1 MYDGY
6 GKNIWL
12 EVIFGGTVPKK
23 PKQDY
28 VFGDNDL
35 VSAKAFRYE
44 TRIRRL
50 RYKDGYTDDWR
61 FEYQEW
67 LMHRIIEWGE
77 NSQFFNIR
85 VFSFKIWELAFISDV
100 IGDAVKMI
108 TAIMLILT
116 YSFIVLGNCSPV
128 NMRGVA
134 ALVGVSCV
142 GLSIISGYGIA
153 AIFGYQISRLHTL
166 MPFLMLG
173 LGVDDMFVIVNSID

>member
-1 MYDGY
+1 M
-6 GKNIWL
+6 L
-12 EVIFGGTVPKK
+12 
-23 PKQDY
+23 
-28 VFGDNDL
+28 
-35 VSAKAFRYE
+35 
-44 TRIRRL
+44 
-50 RYKDGYTDDWR
+50 
-61 FEYQEW
+61 
-67 LMHRIIEWGE
+67 HRIIEWGE
-77 NSQFFNIR
+77 NSQFFNVQ

-153 AIFGYQISRLHTL
+153 AIFGYQISRLHSL